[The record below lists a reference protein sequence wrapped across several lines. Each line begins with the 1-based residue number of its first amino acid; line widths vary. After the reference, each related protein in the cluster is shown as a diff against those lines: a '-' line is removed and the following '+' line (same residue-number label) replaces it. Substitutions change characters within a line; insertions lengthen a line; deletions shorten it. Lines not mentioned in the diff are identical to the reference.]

1 MCPSVTGS
9 KLPGQ
14 IPILIDSDRVEKLY
28 AAVDNKNFGLL
39 TDMGNFLCAD
49 EDPASAFARV
59 APYAY
64 YVHAK
69 DFIVKP
75 FTDADPGEGSFRSR
89 GGKYLRG
96 TIVGHGNVP
105 IKQCMYQLKRAG
117 YDDCISIE
125 FEGMEP
131 VFDALRIGL
140 ANLKKYWAEV

>member
-1 MCPSVTGS
+1 MVENHGFYV
-9 KLPGQ
+9 Q
-14 IPILIDSDRVEKLY
+14 DSERVEKLY

-75 FTDADPGEGSFRSR
+75 FKAE
-89 GGKYLRG
+89 
-96 TIVGHGNVP
+96 
-105 IKQCMYQLKRAG
+105 
-117 YDDCISIE
+117 
-125 FEGMEP
+125 
-131 VFDALRIGL
+131 RIL
-140 ANLKKYWAEV
+140 QTVKKILD